1 MAGCRSSLIADWST
15 GAERARTALRGS
27 DLARAFEERSREGPR
42 GGHSHARAT
51 TPRTLTPSQVRAT
64 SRSMRLVIAT
74 RAMPSMGWIPDP
86 PIPPPAALVYP
97 ISSKNQRST
106 QQHDGLRRPAL
117 PRLHDRRPAAPPRA
131 SIGVSQGQA
140 SRHRRPRQGGRVGEA
155 RGHARLET
163 PGAWVDL
170 EPSVSP
176 DDARPI
182 SRPPTRPPRPPRRP
196 LRIAPPRLHHDV
208 ERPTRD
214 PDPSR
219 PAPPHLLPALL
230 LLRASLATTRSPA
243 RS

>member
-1 MAGCRSSLIADWST
+1 MG
-15 GAERARTALRGS
+15 
-27 DLARAFEERSREGPR
+27 
-42 GGHSHARAT
+42 
-51 TPRTLTPSQVRAT
+51 TLTPARRRQGPSRPSQVRAT

-86 PIPPPAALVYP
+86 PPPQALVYP

-182 SRPPTRPPRPPRRP
+182 SRPPPRPPRPPRRP
-196 LRIAPPRLHHDV
+196 LRIAPPRVHHDV
-208 ERPTRD
+208 RD
-214 PDPSR
+214 RRAALTPR
-219 PAPPHLLPALL
+219 PAPHYSALL
-230 LLRASLATTRSPA
+230 LLRASLPTTRSPA